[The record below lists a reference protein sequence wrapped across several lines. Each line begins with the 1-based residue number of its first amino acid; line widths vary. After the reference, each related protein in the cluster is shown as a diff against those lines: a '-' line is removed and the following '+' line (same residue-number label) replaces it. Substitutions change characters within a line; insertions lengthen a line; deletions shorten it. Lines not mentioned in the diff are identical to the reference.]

1 MQYTRIEYD
10 LDKLTITSKRSIS
23 LLQHSRTEAN
33 FGGAQVDSFNLLVY
47 ITSPKKKIKLPKK
60 IPCYKKN

>member
-23 LLQHSRTEAN
+23 LLQHNRTEAN

-47 ITSPKKKIKLPKK
+47 ITSPKKKI
-60 IPCYKKN
+60 